1 MHISV
6 TGVSHHETPVE
17 LRERFAFSSDALAP
31 ALRRLPAGL
40 GGAVLSTCNRSELYL
55 TSETPIGRDDAIA
68 ALLEVRND
76 TTGGAQGAALE
87 VLGGSS
93 PTSIPAFFHYEDA
106 DAVQHLYK

>member
-31 ALRRLPAGL
+31 ALRRLPEGL

-55 TSETPIGRDDAIA
+55 TSETPIQREAAIE
-68 ALLEVRND
+68 ALMTAHGD
-76 TTGGAQGAALE
+76 TQPEA
-87 VLGGSS
+87 V
-93 PTSIPAFFHYEDA
+93 AFFHYEDA
-106 DAVQHLYK
+106 DAVQHLYRVAAGIDSLVVGESE